1 VDRYGEP
8 DRALFPEV
16 ERIMQEDRVTAYAA
30 ARKLA
35 SGDVE
40 GKRVAGPG
48 TLESRAK
55 RLASSYLKREA

>member
-1 VDRYGEP
+1 VDRYVEP

-35 SGDVE
+35 SGGVE
-40 GKRVAGPG
+40 GKSVAGPG